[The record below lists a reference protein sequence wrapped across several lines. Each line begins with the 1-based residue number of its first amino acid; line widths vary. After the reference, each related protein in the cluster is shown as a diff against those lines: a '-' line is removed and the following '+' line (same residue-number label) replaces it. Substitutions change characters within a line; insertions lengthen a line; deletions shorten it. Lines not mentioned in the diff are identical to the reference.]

1 MEETVVNEAPAPAT
15 VFAFGPEDSAP
26 VDEAQQ
32 ADPAGEEAQEPEQ
45 QTVDAEQSADGVDGQ
60 LTEQEKVSRAIG
72 KEKHRIREQARQE
85 YQQKLEADPARQLG
99 QLMIDDLMTNK
110 GLSADDAAKEA
121 TENLL
126 KAIAKRENMSVGMT
140 KKLYGREVKQAVSE
154 AAEQQSEIDRIV
166 ADVQAAEK
174 PEGFD
179 ESAAYSDEAFLELL
193 REMPAKA
200 AIRVYM
206 AEQKASHAGQDIAE
220 KLKARQA
227 IPQASRP
234 QQAVTP
240 KTDWLNASRED
251 FLAEKA
257 RRQKYR

>member
-1 MEETVVNEAPAPAT
+1 MEETVVSAPEPAT
-15 VFAFGPEDSAP
+15 VFAFGPEDAP

-32 ADPAGEEAQEPEQ
+32 ADPAGEEVQDPEQ
-45 QTVDAEQSADGVDGQ
+45 QTVEAGEQSAEGVDAQ
-60 LTEQEKVSRAIG
+60 LTEQDKVNRAIG

-85 YQQKLEADPARQLG
+85 YQQKLESDPARQLG
-99 QLMIDDLMTNK
+99 QLMIEDLMTNK
-110 GLSADDAAKEA
+110 GLSAEDAAKEA

-126 KAIAKRENMSVGMT
+126 KAIAKREGMSVGMT
-140 KKLYGREVKQAVSE
+140 KKLYGKEVKQAVSE
-154 AAEQQSEIDRIV
+154 AADQQSEIDRIV

-179 ESAAYSDEAFLELL
+179 ESAAYADEAFLDLL

-240 KTDWLNASRED
+240 KTDWLNASKEE

>member
-1 MEETVVNEAPAPAT
+1 MEETVVNAPEPAT
-15 VFAFGPEDSAP
+15 VFAFGPEDAP
-26 VDEAQQ
+26 VDEVQPEAE
-32 ADPAGEEAQEPEQ
+32 PAGEEAQESEQ
-45 QTVDAEQSADGVDGQ
+45 QTVEAEESAEGVDAQ
-60 LTEQEKVSRAIG
+60 LTEQEKVNRAIG

-85 YQQKLEADPARQLG
+85 YQQKLESDPARQLG
-99 QLMIDDLMTNK
+99 QLMIEDLMTNK

-126 KAIAKRENMSVGMT
+126 KAIAKREGMSVGMT
-140 KKLYGREVKQAVSE
+140 KKLFGKEVKQAVSE
-154 AAEQQSEIDRIV
+154 AADQQSEIDRIV

-179 ESAAYSDEAFLELL
+179 ESAAYQDEAFLDLL

-206 AEQKASHAGQDIAE
+206 AEKKASQAGQDIAE

-227 IPQASRP
+227 IPQSSRP

-240 KTDWLNASRED
+240 KTDWMNASKEE